1 MKAVILVA
9 GKGTRMEPLT
19 VTLPKCLLSVLNKP
33 ILMWQIESLQGLVNE
48 IILVVRSPQTDP
60 TQQAI
65 IDYVQNLQLS
75 IKSIKFNFVVVQ
87 EALGTGDAVWQC
99 KEYLIDQERFFVL
112 YGDDV
117 YIAEDLRNL
126 FQNQFAIL
134 SQKVNDPEKWG
145 ILEVDSQNNLIKIT
159 EKPIE
164 FVGNLANCGA
174 YILGKQLFT
183 YQKSLQRSPRG
194 EFELTDLVS
203 EFAKNFQVQV
213 VPAIKW
219 LPVSY
224 PWHLL
229 ETSKQLLDRIDFL
242 VEGEIETN
250 VTIKGRLKLGKGSII
265 KSGTYIEGDVV
276 IGEGCVIGPN
286 AYLRGP
292 VIIGDK
298 SEVKFSTEIK
308 NTVIMENSKIPHLS
322 YIADSIIGNNVNVG
336 GNSIFANVRH
346 DGQSVKTMI
355 KGVLVDTGLRKF
367 GAVIGDGVKIGVKTI
382 IYPGRKIWP
391 NQTTLPA
398 QVVDRDIIS

>member
-19 VTLPKCLLSVLNKP
+19 VTTPKCLLPVLNKP
-33 ILMWQIESLQGLVNE
+33 ILMWQIEALQGLVDE
-48 IILVVRSPQTDP
+48 IILVVRSPQTDS

-65 IDYVQNLQLS
+65 IDYVQGLQLP
-75 IKSIKFNFVVVQ
+75 IKFSFVVVQ

-99 KEYLIDQERFFVL
+99 KQYLVDQERFFVL
-112 YGDDV
+112 YGDDIYV
-117 YIAEDLRNL
+117 AEDLQKL
-126 FQNQFAIL
+126 YQNQFAIL
-134 SQKVNDPEKWG
+134 GQKVSDPEKWG

-159 EKPIE
+159 EKPTE
-164 FVGNLANCGA
+164 FVGDLANCGA
-174 YILGKQLFT
+174 YILGKSLFE
-183 YQKSLQRSPRG
+183 YQNSLRKSPRG

-203 EFAKNFQVQV
+203 EFAKNFAVQV
-213 VPAIKW
+213 VPATKW
-219 LPVSY
+219 LPVGY

-229 ETSKQLLDRIDFL
+229 ETSRHLLDRVDFL

-250 VTIKGRLKLGKGSII
+250 VIIKGRLKLGKSSVI
-265 KSGTYIEGDVV
+265 KSGTYIEGDVI
-276 IGEGCVIGPN
+276 IGKGCIIGPN

-298 SEVKFSTEIK
+298 SKVKFSTEIK
-308 NTVIMENSKIPHLS
+308 NTIIMKNSKIPHLS

-346 DGQSVKTMI
+346 DEQNVKTMV

-367 GAVIGDGVKIGVKTI
+367 GAVVGDGVKLGVKTI

-391 NQTTLPA
+391 NQKTLPA
-398 QVVDRDIIS
+398 QIVDRDITS